1 MKRII
6 AMLLTLIMVMSLLAA
21 CGAKEEAPAETAAPE
36 TEAAKDL
43 AALVSAGIND
53 LYLFADGA
61 DVTDGN
67 IKFEQI
73 KDKFSEVELD
83 GVHYYATTVK
93 NLCAYD
99 LSSIQSFFGET
110 TDGFVRYYTDLE
122 NAYIAVLQSEDGET
136 YTQVENEGAPTYA
149 MILPE
154 GNILNGIVNVY
165 LMSKT
170 VEFAVPIQ
178 VNGEE
183 IGQMTLRDFMKK
195 TPVGEEKV
203 TTGMFDGSFKYKFG
217 EATYKGRFLGID
229 FETFVAKLAALEMP
243 IEGTIKEVEYYGING
258 LDKEGKNAEYTL
270 YPDENTYFGNVSFI
284 CMYDGMVNNPNVK
297 DIDLGLTAFIN
308 GTGQKWITYNLTAI
322 NFITE

>member
-258 LDKEGKNAEYTL
+258 LDKEGKNVEYTL